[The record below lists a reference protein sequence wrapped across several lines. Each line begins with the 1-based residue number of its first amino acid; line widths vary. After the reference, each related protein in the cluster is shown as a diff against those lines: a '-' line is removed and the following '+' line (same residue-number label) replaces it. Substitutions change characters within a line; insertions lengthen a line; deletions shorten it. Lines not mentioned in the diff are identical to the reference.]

1 MAATKTVAQAT
12 TLSNQSEHGYS
23 ATVPITP
30 RHGVITL
37 YGYGISARVEN
48 GHLVLQDG
56 VGTDRR
62 AGRFPRIDHGIHR
75 LVVIGSDGVVSLSAL
90 RWLADQKASFVM
102 LDRDGTVL
110 LTTGPVVAS
119 DARMRRAQAL
129 LGDSE
134 ASVSIAR
141 ELIARKLKGQEYVAR
156 EKLKNVAVADAIADC
171 WTELAEAF
179 TLQEVKT
186 QESRA
191 AKVYWSAWRDLLI
204 SFPTRD
210 LPKIP
215 EHWKTFGM
223 RNGIIS
229 ASPRCACTPG
239 NAMLNYLYAVL
250 ESETRLTAVALG
262 LDPGF
267 GLIHVD
273 SANRDSLVYD
283 LMEPIR
289 PKVDA
294 VLADW
299 LLTKPLKREWFFE
312 QRDGICRLMPALVSQ
327 LSETA
332 KSWEL
337 ETAPLAEWYAAAV
350 CSASRPQTRL
360 GPGSRLTRANW
371 KMSQG
376 GRRLSQPQ
384 VDNMDLPQLETL
396 CKTCGAVI
404 SRYHA
409 YCSGCAVERSKA
421 SAVEKA
427 RKARITAHTPEAA
440 AKRRESMR
448 RRFVAEQ
455 SWNPGDLPEWLTNDV
470 YRTQILPQL
479 SKIPKPVIAEA
490 LGISRGYVAQLRT
503 GIYIPHRR
511 FWKPLADLVGITE
524 TE

>member
-12 TLSNQSEHGYS
+12 ILSNQDEQGYS
-23 ATVPITP
+23 ATLPITP

-48 GHLVLQDG
+48 GHLALQDG
-56 VGTDRR
+56 VGTERR
-62 AGRFPRIDHGIHR
+62 AGRFSRLDHGIHR
-75 LVVIGSDGVVSLSAL
+75 LVVIGSDGAVSLSAL
-90 RWLADQKASFVM
+90 RWLADQKAAFVM

-156 EKLKNVAVADAIADC
+156 EKLKSVAVADAIAEC

-179 TLQEVKT
+179 TLQKVKT

-191 AKVYWSAWRDLLI
+191 AKLYWSAWRDLLVA
-204 SFPTRD
+204 FPTRD
-210 LPKIP
+210 LLKIP

-229 ASPRCACTPG
+229 ASPRYACTPG

-250 ESETRLTAVALG
+250 ESETRLTVVALG

-294 VLADW
+294 MLADW

-327 LSETA
+327 LSESA
-332 KSWEL
+332 KIWEL

-360 GPGSRLTRANW
+360 GPGSRITRANW
-371 KMSQG
+371 KVSQG
-376 GRRLSQPQ
+376 LGQAKHLNIAEVPQP
-384 VDNMDLPQLETL
+384 DNL

-404 SRYHA
+404 SRYHS
-409 YCSGCAVERSKA
+409 YCTGCAVDESKA
-421 SAVEKA
+421 SAAEKA

-455 SWNPGDLPEWLTNDV
+455 SWNPADLPGWLTNEV
-470 YRTQILPQL
+470 YATQILPEL
-479 SKIPKPVIAEA
+479 CRIPKPIIAEA
-490 LGISRGYVAQLRT
+490 LGISLGYVAQLRT
-503 GIYIPHRR
+503 GIYIPHKR
-511 FWKPLADLVGITE
+511 FWKPLADLTGIAE
-524 TE
+524 T